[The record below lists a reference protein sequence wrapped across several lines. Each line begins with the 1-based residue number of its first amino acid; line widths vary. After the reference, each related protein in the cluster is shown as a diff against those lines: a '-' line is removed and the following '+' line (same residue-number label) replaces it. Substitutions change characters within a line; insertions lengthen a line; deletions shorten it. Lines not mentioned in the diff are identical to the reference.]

1 MTIGGPSGPDDVG
14 DRRPSVVMDRR
25 AFLGTSLAAAGAV
38 YLGACRSPGD
48 SPGEEGRPTL
58 RIPGRDF
65 GFPSP
70 FSYFVG
76 PGYTRMSYI
85 YDSLL
90 WVDASGHLVPWLA
103 TSYQASPDGMTYAF
117 EIREGVVWHD
127 GRPVTPDDVVFTFE
141 YYAAHERDIAPFV
154 VVRSRDVAQARA
166 TGGRGVEVRLR
177 APSVPF
183 LKEVAARLPIVPR
196 HIWAPVSN
204 PGQRRELEVLVGS
217 GPYRLQS
224 YSGGQGSYLYTA
236 NDAFFLGRPFV
247 KRLELAPV
255 DDELTAV
262 YAGELDAGGSRP
274 VGVTPDALRPFAED
288 DSFEVVEGP
297 EDQVVALYWNL
308 GRGGA
313 MADPRF
319 RQACCHAIDRN
330 NMVKRLLGD
339 LGYPGNPGFLPPRHP
354 FHAQVEQYAFDPD
367 TANRLLDQAGYQRD
381 ASGGRRTR
389 EGRPLR
395 FELLA
400 PPDVA
405 SAVDLVVQALKA
417 IGVELSINP
426 VDFPTLVNTMG
437 QGGYEMAVI
446 YYGNLSGDPDFMRTA
461 YSSRVPAKVFL
472 SAQGYV
478 NRQLDDVADQQR
490 VTADEARRKE
500 LLSQMQH
507 IAARDVP
514 LLHLYYPRLFHV
526 FRKAKFDEW
535 AFTPDS
541 GFLSS
546 PYNKELFVTGSKAPG
561 ADIRPAE

>member
-1 MTIGGPSGPDDVG
+1 MAMPAPRGRPGE
-14 DRRPSVVMDRR
+14 RRPSVVMDRR
-25 AFLGTSLAAAGAV
+25 TFLRTSLAAAGAV

-48 SPGEEGRPTL
+48 GAGEEGRPTL

-90 WVDASGHLVPWLA
+90 WVDASGQLLPWLA
-103 TSYQASPDGMTYAF
+103 SSYQASPDGLTYTF
-117 EIREGVVWHD
+117 ELRDGVVWHD
-127 GRPVTPDDVVFTFE
+127 GRPVTPEDVVFTFE
-141 YYAAHERDIAPFV
+141 YYAAHDRQIPPFV
-154 VVRSRDVAQARA
+154 VVRARDVAQVRA
-166 TGGRGVEVRLR
+166 TGGRSVEVRLR
-177 APSVPF
+177 APVVTF
-183 LKEVAARLPIVPR
+183 LPEVATRMPIVPK
-196 HIWAPVSN
+196 HVWAPVAN
-204 PGQRRELEVLVGS
+204 PGQPRELEVLVGS
-217 GPYRLQS
+217 GPYRLRT

-247 KRLELAPV
+247 KRLEMAPV

-262 YAGELDAGGSRP
+262 YAGDLDAGGSRP
-274 VGVTPDALRPFAED
+274 VGVTPDALRPFRDD
-288 DSFEVVEGP
+288 DSFGVVEGP
-297 EDQVVALYWNL
+297 DDQVVALYWNL

-313 MADPRF
+313 LADPRF
-319 RQACCHAIDRN
+319 RQSCCHAIDRN
-330 NMVKRLLGD
+330 NMVKRLLGG
-339 LGYPGNPGFLPPRHP
+339 LGDPGNPGFLPPRHP
-354 FHAQVEQYAFDPD
+354 FHAQVEQYAFDPEQ
-367 TANRLLDQAGYQRD
+367 ANRLLDQAGYRREGPGGVRRARD
-381 ASGGRRTR
+381 
-389 EGRPLR
+389 GRPLR
-395 FELLA
+395 FELSA

-405 SAVDLVVQALKA
+405 SAVDLVVQSLKA

-437 QGGYEMAVI
+437 QGGYEMAVT

-461 YSSRVPAKVFL
+461 YSSRVPAKAFL

-478 NRQLDDVADQQR
+478 DRQFDDVAERQR
-490 VTADEARRKE
+490 VASDEAQRKE
-500 LLSQMQH
+500 LVAQMQR

-526 FRKAKFDEW
+526 YRKAKFEEW
-535 AFTPDS
+535 AFTPNS

-561 ADIRPAE
+561 LDIRSAE